1 MNSEG
6 IKNTVSLMLITLIA
20 GLLLGLVYEIT
31 KEPIKAERQR
41 AKEEAYKEVFAEASS
56 FETIDFNNKEKI
68 SPLAKQGFN
77 ATIDEAMR
85 VMDKNGNFAGYVLT
99 VTNHEGYGGD
109 IQFAM
114 GVKADGTVNGISF
127 LSISETAGLGMKA
140 AEDDF
145 KKQFANKKAASF
157 VYTKSGAASENEID
171 ALSGATITTNAVT
184 NGVNAG
190 LFYISTLEEEGQD
203 NE

>member
-1 MNSEG
+1 M
-6 IKNTVSLMLITLIA
+6 
-20 GLLLGLVYEIT
+20 
-31 KEPIKAERQR
+31 
-41 AKEEAYKEVFAEASS
+41 FAEASS

-157 VYTKSGAASENEID
+157 VYT
-171 ALSGATITTNAVT
+171 TITTNAVT